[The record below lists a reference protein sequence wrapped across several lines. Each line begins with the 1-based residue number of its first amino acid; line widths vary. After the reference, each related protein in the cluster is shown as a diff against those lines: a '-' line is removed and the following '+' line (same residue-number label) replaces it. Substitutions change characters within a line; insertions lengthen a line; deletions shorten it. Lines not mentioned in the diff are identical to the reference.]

1 MDVIAEYQKWETDL
15 VTVKV
20 PKWDELPKFDLY
32 MDQVVAFVNTT
43 LGRLEFDQITSSMI
57 NNYVKHKVVLAP
69 VKKKYQSMQIADI
82 LIISLLKQSFS
93 LDVIRSGIDQVTKRD
108 YPKQAYDYFVE
119 MLMAGL
125 RKEKTPYQNGNDQ
138 LNHKMMEVAV
148 ESIIT
153 GLRANKLLKLMERE
167 TIN

>member
-1 MDVIAEYQKWETDL
+1 MDVIAEYQKWEADL